1 MEMNERDLAD
11 VGIESYEERYIYIF
25 FEILICI
32 FADRICSSR

>member
-11 VGIESYEERYIYIF
+11 VGIESYEERYIYF
-25 FEILICI
+25 FEILICL